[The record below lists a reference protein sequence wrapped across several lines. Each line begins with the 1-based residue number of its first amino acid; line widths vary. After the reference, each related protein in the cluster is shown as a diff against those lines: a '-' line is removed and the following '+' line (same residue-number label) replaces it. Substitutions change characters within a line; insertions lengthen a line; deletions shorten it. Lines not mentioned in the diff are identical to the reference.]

1 MSSPLHD
8 PDRGEPTDDVSIV
21 PGLGP
26 SGPVEDRYEA
36 SPYPADG
43 RLDMSKD
50 PDRFDPTASPYPA
63 DGRLDMSKDP
73 ARFDPSA
80 DITAVGGPLD
90 RSLDPD
96 RYRPPGQ
103 GQTLTDLL
111 GEGAQEDTRDNLSWA
126 YGLLSVIAFLALV
139 SWFFSSFA
147 TP

>member
-1 MSSPLHD
+1 VSTPLHD
-8 PDRGEPTDDVSIV
+8 PRDGQEPDDVSIV

-26 SGPVEDRYEA
+26 SGPLDSGPGRHEPPPSA
-36 SPYPADG
+36 YPAVG
-43 RLDMSKD
+43 PLDLSKD
-50 PDRFDPTASPYPA
+50 PDRYHPDRDDAGGH
-63 DGRLDMSKDP
+63 D
-73 ARFDPSA
+73 

-111 GEGAQEDTRDNLSWA
+111 GDGAHEEKRDNMQWA
-126 YGLLSVIAFLALV
+126 YGLLSILAFLAVV
-139 SWFFSSFA
+139 SWFFNSFA

>member
-1 MSSPLHD
+1 MSSPLQD
-8 PDRGEPTDDVSIV
+8 PDGPEPADDLSIV

-26 SGPVEDRYEA
+26 SGPLDRSKDPDRYDAARDDA
-36 SPYPADG
+36 SPHPADG
-43 RLDMSKD
+43 RLDMAKD
-50 PDRFDPTASPYPA
+50 PDRY
-63 DGRLDMSKDP
+63 DP
-73 ARFDPSA
+73 AA

-96 RYRPPGQ
+96 RFRPPGQ

-111 GEGAQEDTRDNLSWA
+111 GDGAHEDTRDNLSWA
-126 YGLLSVIAFLALV
+126 YGLLGILAFLAFV